1 MKRRGRFALFGA
13 VVLLAGYLLFSAL
26 RQPASGPWVV
36 PSEAALRVNPEP
48 DSESVRAAGSALYR
62 EHCLRCHGEFG
73 RGDGPDA
80 AQYSVRPPD
89 LTSHER
95 MAVQS
100 DGELFYKIS
109 EGRRPMPGYRR
120 RLTES
125 QRWQLVRFLR
135 TLARVPAQPVE
146 PRP

>member
-1 MKRRGRFALFGA
+1 MKWRGRIALFGA

-26 RQPASGPWVV
+26 REPASGPWVV
-36 PSEAALRVNPEP
+36 PPEAALRFNPEP
-48 DSESVRAAGSALYR
+48 DTESVRAAGGALYR
-62 EHCLRCHGEFG
+62 EHCMRCHGEFG

-80 AQYSVRPPD
+80 AQYSVHPPD
-89 LTSHER
+89 FTNHER

-109 EGRRPMPGYRR
+109 QGRRPMPGYRR

-135 TLARVPAQPVE
+135 TLARAPAQPVE